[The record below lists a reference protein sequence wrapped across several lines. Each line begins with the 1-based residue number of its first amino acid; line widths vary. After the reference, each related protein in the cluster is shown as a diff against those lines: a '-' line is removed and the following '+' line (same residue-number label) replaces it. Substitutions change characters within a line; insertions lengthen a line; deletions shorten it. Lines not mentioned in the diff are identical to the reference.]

1 MGLASYILF
10 IGMYSSAISASI
22 DKRINAI
29 NPSFYNSKSSI
40 SSYITEAEIISHVLK
55 ITKRQEEK
63 RKEEVGMESSLS
75 EEETKDYLEKV
86 LLEVKQLKA
95 TKK

>member
-1 MGLASYILF
+1 
-10 IGMYSSAISASI
+10 
-22 DKRINAI
+22 
-29 NPSFYNSKSSI
+29 
-40 SSYITEAEIISHVLK
+40 
-55 ITKRQEEK
+55 
-63 RKEEVGMESSLS
+63 MELSLS

>member
-1 MGLASYILF
+1 MRSIRRA
-10 IGMYSSAISASI
+10 AIQKAQFPH
-22 DKRINAI
+22 NL
-29 NPSFYNSKSSI
+29 
-40 SSYITEAEIISHVLK
+40 TEAEIISHVLK